1 MRQSNLNGIILM
13 IFAMAFFAAADT
25 LIKLSAG
32 FLAPAHTA
40 LLLIGGGLVIFWSAA
55 LACRVPL
62 IDRRAFK
69 PILLVRYCAETIAT
83 LGMVTSLSLVPL
95 STLGAILQAT
105 PLIVAGGAVLFLGET
120 VTWRRWVAI
129 GVGFVGMLFIVKP
142 GAESFDVNILWSIL
156 AMLSLAARDLTTRVV
171 PKDFSTTALA
181 TYTMAATLPFVLIW
195 AFLSQ
200 PQILPSQ
207 IDNWW
212 YVIGMVVLGSI
223 GYLMIT
229 LSVRLAEVSV
239 VSPFRYSR
247 LLFLLVLGIWIF
259 DESPDVWVLVG
270 ATLIIAS
277 GIYTMWRDRKKSQMV
292 TAK

>member
-1 MRQSNLNGIILM
+1 MVL
-13 IFAMAFFAAADT
+13 AMAFFAAADT
-25 LIKLSAG
+25 LIKLSVG
-32 FLAPAHTA
+32 FLSPAHTA
-40 LLLIGGGLVIFWSAA
+40 LILIGGGLVIFGVAA
-55 LACRVPL
+55 LAYRVPL
-62 IDRRAFK
+62 LDKRALK
-69 PILLVRYCAETIAT
+69 PILLARYAAETLAT

-105 PLIVAGGAVLFLGET
+105 PLIVAAGAVIFLGET

-129 GVGFVGMLFIVKP
+129 GVGFVGMLFIIKP
-142 GAESFDVNILWSIL
+142 GAESFDINILWAIL

-171 PKDFSTTALA
+171 PKDFSTAALA
-181 TYTMAATLPFVLIW
+181 TYTFAATLPFVLIW
-195 AFLSQ
+195 VYATQ
-200 PQILPSQ
+200 PQLLPAR

-259 DESPDVWVLVG
+259 DENPDVWVLLG
-270 ATLIIAS
+270 AALIIAS
-277 GIYTMWRDRKKSQMV
+277 GIYTMWRDRKKSQN
-292 TAK
+292 TAKP